1 MPSAWT
7 GGGSSSSPASVSAT
21 SGSSSSSVIGLIGQ
35 ALTANSEWAE
45 KDDFLDVIYWA
56 RQILGVLL
64 GLVFGLLGVTGAIG
78 LIGFAAGNAGALYA
92 YWTLF
97 QGVDE
102 EVGGV
107 DGGQTEK
114 TGTKQ
119 YLKEADSFPADS
131 SGTEKSRD

>member
-102 EVGGV
+102 EEYGGAW
-107 DGGQTEK
+107 EM
-114 TGTKQ
+114 TKEGFMTSLAGFLVCWIIL
-119 YLKEADSFPADS
+119 Y
-131 SGTEKSRD
+131 SGLHYD